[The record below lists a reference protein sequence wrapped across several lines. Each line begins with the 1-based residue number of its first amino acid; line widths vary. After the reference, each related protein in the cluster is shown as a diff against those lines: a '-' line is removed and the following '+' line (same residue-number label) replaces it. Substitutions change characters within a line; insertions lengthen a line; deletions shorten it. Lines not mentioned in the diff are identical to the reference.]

1 MIPHLQTS
9 GSGPAMWHEWALAEL
24 LESRT
29 VLLDGPVDS
38 DRALTASAELMLLD
52 GEGDDAV
59 QLRIESAGGTLD
71 GALMM
76 LDVVDLLGVP
86 VQGTCMGRAEGAALL
101 VLAACPERVVG
112 PHARL
117 HLSEPPA
124 TYEGF
129 RDVAGAAEHHRA
141 RLDQLVERLVTITGL
156 PEGELRDDL
165 HRGRFL
171 RPEEA
176 VELHFADSIATP
188 EASIRRFPRRVGYR
202 LR

>member
-1 MIPHLQTS
+1 MIPRLQTFAD
-9 GSGPAMWHEWALAEL
+9 GPTQWHEWALAEL

-29 VLLDGPVDS
+29 VVLDGPVDS
-38 DRALTASAELMLLD
+38 DKALAVSAELMLLD

-71 GALMM
+71 GALMLM
-76 LDVVDLLGVP
+76 DVIDLLGVP
-86 VQGTCMGRAEGAALL
+86 VQATCMGRAEGAALF
-101 VLAACPERVVG
+101 VLAVCPERVVG

-117 HLSEPPA
+117 LLSEPPA
-124 TYEGF
+124 VYECF

-141 RLDQLVERLVTITGL
+141 RLDQVVGRLAQVTTMD
-156 PEGELRDDL
+156 EATVRESLR
-165 HRGRFL
+165 RGRFIGSA
-171 RPEEA
+171 EA
-176 VELHFADSIATP
+176 VELGLADTVASP

>member
-1 MIPHLQTS
+1 M
-9 GSGPAMWHEWALAEL
+9 AEL

-29 VLLDGPVDS
+29 VLLEGPVDS
-38 DRALTASAELMLLD
+38 DRALGVSAELMLLD

-59 QLRIESAGGTLD
+59 QLRVESAGGTLD
-71 GALMM
+71 GALMLM
-76 LDVVDLLGVP
+76 DVVDLLGVP
-86 VQGTCMGRAEGAALL
+86 VQATCMGRAEGASLFVFA
-101 VLAACPERVVG
+101 VCPERVVG

-124 TYEGF
+124 IYDGF

-141 RLDQLVERLVTITGL
+141 RLDQLVARLATITSM
-156 PEGELRDDL
+156 PEDDLREELR
-165 HRGRFL
+165 RGRFL

-176 VELHFADSIATP
+176 LEWGLADTIASA